1 MVSARPAGNIGCMQT
16 FLPYPDFAE
25 SVAVLDTPRLGKQRV
40 EALQILRALT
50 LPEYGWRNHP
60 AVLMWRGRVP
70 ALVLYGLLSVDQWRR
85 RSFPDTT
92 ADQIAEFAPDV
103 VGLDQAELAARGL
116 LPSWVGDERL
126 HLSHRSRLLAKD
138 PGHYGRYFPGVAP
151 ALDYFWPAP
160 DVPVDDRAGKPEVAE
175 PVGRP
180 LWVVRPDSL
189 DMLGTFVA
197 EGIVGLGAN
206 TGVTIDATG
215 LDLPGIRAAA
225 GQKGRVTR
233 PVIALARFVGEISA
247 GDLVAVPVQS
257 GASLMVGTAEGGYAF
272 APGAMP
278 HTRRVRWERIVPRSA
293 VRPAAALQDVRP
305 LFQVRLVD

>member
-1 MVSARPAGNIGCMQT
+1 
-16 FLPYPDFAE
+16 
-25 SVAVLDTPRLGKQRV
+25 
-40 EALQILRALT
+40 
-50 LPEYGWRNHP
+50 
-60 AVLMWRGRVP
+60 
-70 ALVLYGLLSVDQWRR
+70 
-85 RSFPDTT
+85 
-92 ADQIAEFAPDV
+92 
-103 VGLDQAELAARGL
+103 
-116 LPSWVGDERL
+116 
-126 HLSHRSRLLAKD
+126 
-138 PGHYGRYFPGVAP
+138 
-151 ALDYFWPAP
+151 
-160 DVPVDDRAGKPEVAE
+160 
-175 PVGRP
+175 
-180 LWVVRPDSL
+180 
-189 DMLGTFVA
+189 MLGTFVA

>member
-138 PGHYGRYFPGVAP
+138 PGHYGPTSPAWHRISTTSGRRPTSPSTTAP
-151 ALDYFWPAP
+151 ASPRWPSRS
-160 DVPVDDRAGKPEVAE
+160 VDRCGSS
-175 PVGRP
+175 
-180 LWVVRPDSL
+180 VRTPSTCS
-189 DMLGTFVA
+189 GPSSPRESSGWART
-197 EGIVGLGAN
+197 
-206 TGVTIDATG
+206 
-215 LDLPGIRAAA
+215 PG
-225 GQKGRVTR
+225 
-233 PVIALARFVGEISA
+233 
-247 GDLVAVPVQS
+247 
-257 GASLMVGTAEGGYAF
+257 
-272 APGAMP
+272 
-278 HTRRVRWERIVPRSA
+278 
-293 VRPAAALQDVRP
+293 
-305 LFQVRLVD
+305 